1 MKVIRDED
9 KKSNKYIIKFVV
21 EKGSRSKFVGDG
33 MSLKRTTED
42 FNDIVVYMANG
53 SKLRCANIEENKVR
67 LLQLMTKQHES
78 NKMRKD
84 ELHCDCSKNIAQSAI
99 ALIYG
104 LIAVAVMVTDVPNP
118 NHLLLANALGI
129 SIPTIMLACNVIKG
143 VIAKKIY
150 NKLKEIKKNDY
161 LLENKEILNE
171 VDLENE
177 NILEKVTNKDKSII
191 TEIKKEK
198 DIDNDKYYFDIN
210 SIDNLS
216 LDTLK
221 KIKDNIER
229 ENYLG
234 LVPVQEE
241 RKDNATKGVA
251 KLKK

>member
-1 MKVIRDED
+1 M
-9 KKSNKYIIKFVV
+9 V

-42 FNDIVVYMANG
+42 FNDLVVYMANG
-53 SKLRCANIEENKVR
+53 SKSRCANIEENKVR

-78 NKMRKD
+78 NKMRED
-84 ELHCDCSKNIAQSAI
+84 ELRCAYSVNIVQSALGI
-99 ALIYG
+99 FGFVVSILSGIG
-104 LIAVAVMVTDVPNP
+104 VPNY
-118 NHLLLANALGI
+118 NHLLLENALRI
-129 SIPTIMLACNVIKG
+129 SIPTIMLAFSVITG
-143 VIAKKIY
+143 VIAKKTY

-161 LLENKEILNE
+161 LLENKEILNG

-251 KLKK
+251 KVKK